1 MSFPPCPSAWLLS
14 VPIFHTIPSIGLG
27 FLFICWV
34 WNSFSSWSIYSWP
47 CINSC
52 SSTSLSVS
60 LEWAGEIIFQWWH
73 WLFQSGNS
81 SSSWTRQ
88 LWFLS
93 AVTGLGVH
101 FKQGTFDS
109 SCFNLTICETL
120 CYYIIFLFFCL
131 FVWLVG
137 CCCVRV
143 CRQDYIFIV
152 FCQTCIENTLNITW
166 QCVLTAQRA
175 NHVLVCIK
183 RSVAKRST
191 EMILPLYS
199 ALMRPHLSAAS
210 SSGAPNTRK
219 VLTWWSEFEVGPWGC
234 S

>member
-1 MSFPPCPSAWLLS
+1 MIALCSHIPHHPLHWSRFPIHLLGLKFFQFLIHLFMVMHKQLQQYQFKCLPWMGRGNHLPVMALAISEWKFFLQLNEATLVSFCCYWL
-14 VPIFHTIPSIGLG
+14 GG
-27 FLFICWV
+27 
-34 WNSFSSWSIYSWP
+34 SFQVRHFW
-47 CINSC
+47 
-52 SSTSLSVS
+52 L
-60 LEWAGEIIFQWWH
+60 Q
-73 WLFQSGNS
+73 LFQSDH
-81 SSSWTRQ
+81 
-88 LWFLS
+88 LW
-93 AVTGLGVH
+93 
-101 FKQGTFDS
+101 
-109 SCFNLTICETL
+109 NLVL
-120 CYYIIFLFFCL
+120 LYYFSFFVCL

-166 QCVLTAQRA
+166 QCVLTAQRV

-191 EMILPLYS
+191 EMILSLYS

-219 VLTWWSEFEVGPWGC
+219 VLTWWSEFKVGPWGY